1 MAMTGLLKGV
11 VGIAVRPAVGIFEL
25 INKGTHG
32 MGLVCLG
39 REAITGSAQ
48 RRVRAPG
55 ALADEQPEVGHPV
68 SLSCDI
74 HCQLLC
80 FCNQFLLTG
89 YPEAYQVQSTLLPEF
104 SQNYAL
110 KQCMRDARNLQH

>member
-1 MAMTGLLKGV
+1 MTGFGKGL

-25 INKGTHG
+25 ISKGTHG

-55 ALADEQPEVGHPV
+55 AVIDEQAEVNFLSWPLISCLRV
-68 SLSCDI
+68 SE
-74 HCQLLC
+74 
-80 FCNQFLLTG
+80 G
-89 YPEAYQVQSTLLPEF
+89 QS
-104 SQNYAL
+104 SHHQ
-110 KQCMRDARNLQH
+110 